1 MQGDSRVF
9 FLQSR
14 VQTSVCCVPLH
25 WELARRVS
33 GAPVHYTCVGM
44 SLQSGCSL
52 FASKILAQLSLPLL
66 QPPSRTWLMGIDL
79 EPFKALQQNKG
90 EGRGRELFPVR
101 PGEK

>member
-1 MQGDSRVF
+1 MFPCTGSQARV
-9 FLQSR
+9 
-14 VQTSVCCVPLH
+14 CVPMCT
-25 WELARRVS
+25 
-33 GAPVHYTCVGM
+33 YTCMGM

-52 FASKILAQLSLPLL
+52 FASEILAQLSLPLL
-66 QPPSRTWLMGIDL
+66 QPSSRTWLMGIDL